1 MNSSCAD
8 SHCHG
13 QMRHLP
19 RGIDQMPL
27 TTSSAILP
35 HEKVLII
42 SAKQRLLDLHCNA
55 DAGKGAKV
63 VTKGFV
69 PVVKQHHDTHEDMP
83 NRRHD
88 HVRSQ
93 TEGHTP
99 MKGAHLSAVGPV

>member
-35 HEKVLII
+35 HEKVLSFLQSRDCLIYI
-42 SAKQRLLDLHCNA
+42 A
-55 DAGKGAKV
+55 
-63 VTKGFV
+63 T
-69 PVVKQHHDTHEDMP
+69 
-83 NRRHD
+83 
-88 HVRSQ
+88 Q
-93 TEGHTP
+93 TQGREQ
-99 MKGAHLSAVGPV
+99 K